1 MLVDY
6 MIDVL
11 LVPSL
16 LPQGR
21 IVVLS
26 LHHVILRVLRPHGVV
41 RVLIGDGDDG
51 DLVAWK
57 LSSDLTA
64 SLHML

>member
-6 MIDVL
+6 VIVVR

-26 LHHVILRVLRPHGVV
+26 LHHVILRVLRPHGVL
-41 RVLIGDGDDG
+41 RVLIGDDG